1 MYHMKPALSQIEYLE
16 KKLAEIDQ
24 QIQEQS
30 DIVSKSSQKITDLF
44 FQKGKIYSEL
54 ELMKRVRPY
63 ED

>member
-1 MYHMKPALSQIEYLE
+1 MYHMKPALSQVEYLE

-30 DIVSKSSQKITDLF
+30 DIVSKSNQKITDLF

-54 ELMKRVRPY
+54 ELMRRVRPY